1 MNSFKFE
8 MGARAKLSESDETGT
23 VIGRAEY
30 DQTENNYLLRYRAGD
45 GRQIESWWGESAL
58 TAV

>member
-1 MNSFKFE
+1 MGNFKFKIGE
-8 MGARAKLSESDETGT
+8 RVKLTESDEAGR

-30 DQTENNYLLRYRAGD
+30 DYSENNYLLRYRAGD